1 MHPGTPPQ
9 ELTRENAENDAAQS
23 STRPGPP
30 IIGRLLFCWS
40 WLVAALLLLIVAP
53 PVLLVA
59 LITNRRDWVYPWADW
74 GARMWC
80 RLSGVKVKVTGQEFL
95 DPKRAYVFI
104 ANHRSYLDA
113 KPLFSDTGRRMG
125 LVAKKELLK
134 APILGYG
141 MGFVNVISI
150 DRSNH
155 DRARESLRIAAERL
169 RAGISFAVCAEGTRA
184 RPGEMLPFKKG
195 GFHMAVETGV
205 PIVPVALKNSD
216 VLMGRG
222 TGEAW
227 PGTIEMVMLP
237 PVETSWVANDDDLH
251 RLVEQVQGMIMK
263 ELGVEKLSSR

>member
-23 STRPGPP
+23 STRPGPR

-113 KPLFSDTGRRMG
+113 KPLFSDTGRRN
-125 LVAKKELLK
+125 LCA
-134 APILGYG
+134 AP
-141 MGFVNVISI
+141 
-150 DRSNH
+150 
-155 DRARESLRIAAERL
+155 
-169 RAGISFAVCAEGTRA
+169 
-184 RPGEMLPFKKG
+184 
-195 GFHMAVETGV
+195 
-205 PIVPVALKNSD
+205 
-216 VLMGRG
+216 GR
-222 TGEAW
+222 
-227 PGTIEMVMLP
+227 
-237 PVETSWVANDDDLH
+237 
-251 RLVEQVQGMIMK
+251 
-263 ELGVEKLSSR
+263 